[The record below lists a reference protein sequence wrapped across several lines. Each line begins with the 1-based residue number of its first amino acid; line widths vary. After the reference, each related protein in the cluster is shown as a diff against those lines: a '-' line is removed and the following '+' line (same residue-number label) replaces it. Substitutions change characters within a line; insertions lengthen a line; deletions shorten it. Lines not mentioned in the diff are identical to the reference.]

1 MTTMSAPP
9 TQFDVLTDDE
19 LESELTLAALSA
31 RREARFNA
39 LLDERLR
46 RHERPV
52 INRDSVAPES
62 LAAWS
67 REPTPTERERRHRLA
82 WAGA

>member
-9 TQFDVLTDDE
+9 TRFDVLTDDE

-39 LLDERLR
+39 LLHERLR
-46 RHERPV
+46 RDGRPV
-52 INRDSVAPES
+52 VNRDSIA
-62 LAAWS
+62 
-67 REPTPTERERRHRLA
+67 RRIARSFVTRTDA
-82 WAGA
+82 D